1 MSVIRGCKIYNTE
14 QAIQDRGLSYIILA
28 YFLILIAR
36 ISTKVFMYS
45 APLNQIVTLS
55 SKNKYLYTISQQ
67 PNGSA
72 SISLENDK
80 IY

>member
-1 MSVIRGCKIYNTE
+1 
-14 QAIQDRGLSYIILA
+14 
-28 YFLILIAR
+28 
-36 ISTKVFMYS
+36 MYS

-72 SISLENDK
+72 SIYLENDK